1 MARGID
7 DGVVPLVGEELLG
20 GAGDGHTTLTLLLL
34 PVHVE
39 GESEGG
45 LAKVGGLLLQLLE
58 LTLGDTCEEEED
70 VSHQMNVHRY
80 LSCLGGKHCKKKLR
94 SFREVVVNSGLSS
107 SKSERSQHKTRV
119 ETS

>member
-45 LAKVGGLLLQLLE
+45 LAKVGSLFLQLLE
-58 LTLGDTCEEEED
+58 LTLGDTWKRKK
-70 VSHQMNVHRY
+70 VSVP
-80 LSCLGGKHCKKKLR
+80 
-94 SFREVVVNSGLSS
+94 
-107 SKSERSQHKTRV
+107 T
-119 ETS
+119 